1 MPLPCWLTSAPIAH
15 RGCYDAVEHPENS
28 LPAFRRAIELGA
40 PFEFDVQ
47 LTSDDEPI
55 VVHDRDFSR
64 VAGTCSAPV
73 ADLDLAAVRALRIGP
88 ADLPVPT
95 LDDVLSLVDGAVP
108 LLLDLRRWKAGNAKL
123 ERAVADRLRGYRG
136 QTAVQSF
143 DPIAVR
149 RLRKLAPHVPVG
161 QASGSL
167 QSAGKLVGTLGRM
180 MLSNAITR
188 PDFINYE
195 LAELPSRAVSFWRG
209 RGIPVIAFTAH
220 SPEEELLARRFADN
234 FLFSGYLPGHYR
246 TST

>member
-15 RGCYDAVEHPENS
+15 RGCYNDDERPENS
-28 LPAFRRAIELGA
+28 LPAFRRAVELGA

-55 VVHDRDFSR
+55 VVHDRDFAR
-64 VAGTCSAPV
+64 VAGTRGEPV
-73 ADLDLAAVRALRIGP
+73 AELDLAAVRTLRIGS
-88 ADLPVPT
+88 AGLPVPT

-123 ERAVADRLRGYRG
+123 EHAVADRLRGYRG
-136 QTAVQSF
+136 DAAVQSF

-149 RLRKLAPHVPVG
+149 RLRGLTPQVPVG

-167 QSAGKLVGTLGRM
+167 QSAGKFVGALGRM

-195 LAELPSRAVSFWRG
+195 LAALPSRPVSFWRN
-209 RGIPVIAFTAH
+209 RGIPVIAYTAH
-220 SPEEELLARRFADN
+220 SPEEELLARKLADN
-234 FLFSGYLPGHYR
+234 FLFSGYLPERYR